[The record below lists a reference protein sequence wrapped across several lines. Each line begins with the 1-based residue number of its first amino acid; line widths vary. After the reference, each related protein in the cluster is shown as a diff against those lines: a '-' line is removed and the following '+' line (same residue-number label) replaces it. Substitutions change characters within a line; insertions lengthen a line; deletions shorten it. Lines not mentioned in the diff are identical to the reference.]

1 MGGRRLRRGVF
12 CCILIYSI
20 RKPPTKG
27 LTSHSWGGWSIFLLP
42 GRSRPGLLFSQDT
55 VGPKSLTRENSD
67 VSTFRRTARRVWAQ
81 QQERTPP
88 RIVLGH
94 RTHLRSDLQAI
105 SDLEVEKSL
114 ETCGSGQGR
123 PYTLVGAKRC
133 QRGRCQR
140 GDPSTSLQTAASPV
154 SNETATVYIYIYA
167 CTQHLCATKVT
178 KECIISTIMPPACLA
193 ASYTMTVLQWLQW
206 LQRFSAARP
215 SPPKR
220 SAPDP
225 VLKPPMCWGC
235 FQGPTSPSGPSTAE
249 VADVSHR
256 PQV

>member
-154 SNETATVYIYIYA
+154 SNETATVYIYICLHTASLCHQGDQGMYHQHNHA
-167 CTQHLCATKVT
+167 SSLSSRIIHDDCTSVASVASALQCGSPF
-178 KECIISTIMPPACLA
+178 STETQC
-193 ASYTMTVLQWLQW
+193 S
-206 LQRFSAARP
+206 RP
-215 SPPKR
+215 SSQTPY
-220 SAPDP
+220 
-225 VLKPPMCWGC
+225 VLGLLSRAHK
-235 FQGPTSPSGPSTAE
+235 SIRAVDSGGG
-249 VADVSHR
+249 
-256 PQV
+256 